1 MSWDERDLTT
11 RETCTRRP
19 GQCPQ
24 GPHSLSGQSRR
35 THDQDARAPECS
47 LCGKRMECVSR
58 ESRPSWRDIMSS
70 SFRPHWYDD
79 G

>member
-1 MSWDERDLTT
+1 MILASQRLQPNETT
-11 RETCTRRP
+11 P
-19 GQCPQ
+19 D
-24 GPHSLSGQSRR
+24 
-35 THDQDARAPECS
+35 DQDARAPECS

-70 SFRPHWYDD
+70 SFRPRWYDD